1 MASRVLALSLGYPYF
16 PEIKIEWIPTPY
28 GLMVRALDSGL
39 RGLGLRPGR
48 VDALCFWAKHFALT
62 MPLPTQEYQWVQAD
76 C

>member
-1 MASRVLALSLGYPYF
+1 MDP
-16 PEIKIEWIPTPY
+16 PPY